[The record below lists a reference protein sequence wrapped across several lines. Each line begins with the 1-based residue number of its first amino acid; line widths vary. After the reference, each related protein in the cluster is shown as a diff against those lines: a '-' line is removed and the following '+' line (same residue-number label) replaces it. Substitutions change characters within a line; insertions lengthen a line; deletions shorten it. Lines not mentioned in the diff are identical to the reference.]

1 MQTPGGPPKG
11 GRGGILGK
19 RGLIKRFKARER
31 VIKCEGKMKRVL
43 AKTRKKGEGGWV
55 EREREK
61 WKKRKR
67 GLFLRWRNCV
77 DLRRGNERLDD
88 REEKF
93 GKTN

>member
-1 MQTPGGPPKG
+1 
-11 GRGGILGK
+11 
-19 RGLIKRFKARER
+19 
-31 VIKCEGKMKRVL
+31 MKRVL
-43 AKTRKKGEGGWV
+43 AKTRKKGGGGGMGGK
-55 EREREK
+55 REREVEEK
-61 WKKRKR
+61 ER

>member
-1 MQTPGGPPKG
+1 MRGEDETGSGENEKKRRGRMGGK
-11 GRGGILGK
+11 
-19 RGLIKRFKARER
+19 
-31 VIKCEGKMKRVL
+31 
-43 AKTRKKGEGGWV
+43 
-55 EREREK
+55 REREVEEK
-61 WKKRKR
+61 ER